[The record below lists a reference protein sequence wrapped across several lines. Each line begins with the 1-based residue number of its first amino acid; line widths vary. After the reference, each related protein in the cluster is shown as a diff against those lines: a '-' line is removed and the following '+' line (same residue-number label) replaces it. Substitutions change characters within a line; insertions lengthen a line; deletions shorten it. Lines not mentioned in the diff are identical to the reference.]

1 MSKKIVQRIP
11 LPEVAFPSKTMDSL
25 APLILKN
32 ADSTP
37 NSSLTSTQQET
48 VLPLGAIDDEQSIRL
63 MLGGALTST
72 IVEAILLL
80 ITRSLSK

>member
-1 MSKKIVQRIP
+1 
-11 LPEVAFPSKTMDSL
+11 MDSL